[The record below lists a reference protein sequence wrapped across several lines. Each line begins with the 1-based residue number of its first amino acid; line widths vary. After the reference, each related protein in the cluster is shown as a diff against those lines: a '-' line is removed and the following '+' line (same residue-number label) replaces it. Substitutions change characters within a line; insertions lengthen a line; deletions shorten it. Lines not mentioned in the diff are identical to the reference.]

1 MVNEQPHMTLDNVC
15 HILSVN
21 KSKRSEKVK
30 HPVARSAKTHVT
42 YTFARS
48 NTSPHLQLVDR
59 GANGGLDGAIMK
71 VLCKTGCKVN
81 ISHIDNHELVERG
94 IVACASMYETNQGHI
109 IGIFHECA
117 FYRQGCLSILQHKW
131 NGSRLI

>member
-1 MVNEQPHMTLDNVC
+1 MVNEQSQLIPDNVR

-30 HPVARSAKTHVT
+30 HPVTRSANAHVT

-59 GANGGLDGAIMK
+59 GANGGLAGADMK
-71 VLCKTGCKVN
+71 VLNKTGRKVN
-81 ISHIDNHELVERG
+81 ISGIDNHELTG
-94 IVACASMYETNQGHI
+94 LDIVACASMYETNQGRI
-109 IGIFHECA
+109 IGIFHEYA
-117 FYRQGCLSILQHKW
+117 FYGQGRSIHSPAQMEW
-131 NGSRLI
+131 F